1 MTLKSSFLSHFGTE
15 PMAYGRAFGRAN
27 LIGDHTDYNDGF
39 VLPCLLNHHTDVA
52 LRLNDS
58 GRITGHSDHFA
69 PESSAID
76 SQSDGSWLDFVRG
89 AIAMVA
95 ETGIETKGLDV
106 CVRSNV
112 PAGAGVSSSAALEIA
127 LIRGLLAAHEAA
139 PMDAGIMARYAQRIE
154 HEFVGTQCGIMDQM
168 VSAAAS
174 LGQAMLLDCRSLDSA
189 LHALFDTADFLVL
202 HSGSSRKLSKG
213 AYNDRLADCQQ
224 AAAELGVSSLRDAAA
239 EDVIRIETPRLAA
252 RARHVISENMR
263 VLAAIDALKTGDAA
277 AFGALMNDSHES
289 LAGDYEVSSPE
300 LDRLVEAARQAGA
313 YGARLTGAGFGG
325 CVVVLAEKSKVDGL
339 LAAVSSACPD
349 SWLVDRI
356 SAAD

>member
-1 MTLKSSFLSHFGTE
+1 MTLKSTFISHFGTE

-52 LRLNDS
+52 LRLNDT

-127 LIRGLLAAHEAA
+127 LIRGLLSVHEAA

-174 LGQAMLLDCRSLDSA
+174 PGQAMLLDCRSLDSA
-189 LHALFDTADFLVL
+189 LHALFDTADQLRDKRHDISLPLLAQLKIVDRFLSGQTIQIKQLHDCRGVL
-202 HSGSSRKLSKG
+202 YLTAHHQPIQLGQLAHDHKHG
-213 AYNDRLADCQQ
+213 AIKN
-224 AAAELGVSSLRDAAA
+224 SLRAPT
-239 EDVIRIETPRLAA
+239 IGN
-252 RARHVISENMR
+252 S
-263 VLAAIDALKTGDAA
+263 
-277 AFGALMNDSHES
+277 
-289 LAGDYEVSSPE
+289 
-300 LDRLVEAARQAGA
+300 
-313 YGARLTGAGFGG
+313 GFRR
-325 CVVVLAEKSKVDGL
+325 CA
-339 LAAVSSACPD
+339 
-349 SWLVDRI
+349 
-356 SAAD
+356 

>member
-1 MTLKSSFLSHFGTE
+1 MTLKSTFLSHFETE

-52 LRLNDS
+52 LRLNSS
-58 GRITGHSDHFA
+58 GRITGYSDHFA
-69 PESSAID
+69 AETSAID

-89 AIAMVA
+89 AIAMLG
-95 ETGIETKGLDV
+95 ELGIETKGLDL
-106 CVRSNV
+106 CVASNV

-127 LIRGLLAAHEAA
+127 LLRALIAAHEAPPISA
-139 PMDAGIMARYAQRIE
+139 SNLARYAQRIE

-174 LGQAMLLDCRSLDSA
+174 PGQAMLLDCRSLDQS
-189 LHALFDTADFLVL
+189 LHALFEDADFLVL

-224 AAAELGVSSLRDAAA
+224 AAAELGVASLRDAAP
-239 EDVIRIETPRLAA
+239 EDVITIKTPQLAA

-263 VLAAIDALKTGDAA
+263 VLAAIDALNTGDAE
-277 AFGALMNDSHES
+277 AFGQLMNDSHES
-289 LAGDYEVSSPE
+289 LAGDYDVSSPE
-300 LDRLVEAARQAGA
+300 LDRLVTAAREAGA

-325 CVVVLAEKSKVDGL
+325 CVVVLADTSKVDSL
-339 LAAVSSACPD
+339 LAGVSAACPD

-356 SAAD
+356 SAR